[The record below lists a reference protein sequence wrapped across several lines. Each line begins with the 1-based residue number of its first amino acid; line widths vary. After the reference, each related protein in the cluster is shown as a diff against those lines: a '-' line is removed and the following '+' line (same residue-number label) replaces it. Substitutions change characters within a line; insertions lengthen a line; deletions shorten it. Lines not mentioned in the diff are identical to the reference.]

1 MTAPL
6 AGPDD
11 LAALPPEV
19 EARQTAALRLA
30 REGFLI
36 AQVYGVRRDGRCS
49 CGLADCG
56 APGKHGGKGW
66 MEQATRDPDVI
77 RTRFLRG
84 EPNYG
89 AVPPAGSGLLVVD
102 EDQPGS
108 LETLGPLPDT
118 LTVLTGPKGADAR
131 GRHVY
136 GRLPDGIAESDIP
149 YLWAGGE
156 VRIASNGQAV
166 GPYSRHA
173 SGTIYQPVNG
183 SAVATLSE
191 PWVRALIASAR
202 RQNAERSAAR
212 GPADVGWKITK
223 GRHDWL
229 KGKAR
234 WLRGNGL
241 SGDRLVDELLRLDR
255 DRCDPPLVEV
265 PERGEAEIRSIA
277 AWVETKIGDDPPPIT
292 ITGTA
297 PARFDP
303 EPMAARASGSIGT
316 RTALDLRHGTPPDQL
331 ADPFLTPEGPT
342 VIYARGGTGKGMIAC
357 WLAIRLVRAGYI
369 VMVIDF
375 EGHEREWGS
384 RLRGLGATDD
394 ELSQVHYR
402 APFGADWTAGT
413 GPLSKVAGLIR
424 DDAQALG
431 VTYLIVD
438 SYSVATS
445 NGDTM
450 GGEAA
455 AREYFSALAM
465 IGLPSLTIAHVRGD
479 SGKFPERPFGS
490 VFVHNLA
497 RETWAVERLG
507 EDPAEAPDHDEIRFG
522 PHVVALELRNRKANA
537 RAASPAQFLTFSFY
551 GDGTI
556 DATTDGPGG
565 RSVADLAADALAD
578 GPMTLSAIAAAIK
591 EDTGQKVAEDTIKRA
606 MLRHP
611 TRFIHESTGPRP
623 RPWSLR

>member
-1 MTAPL
+1 MTAP
-6 AGPDD
+6 AV
-11 LAALPPEV
+11 ATLPPEV

-49 CGLADCG
+49 CSRPECAH
-56 APGKHGGKGW
+56 PGKHGGTGW
-66 MEQATRDPDVI
+66 KEQATRDPEVI

-89 AVPPAGSGLLVVD
+89 AVPPEGSGLLIVD
-102 EDQPGS
+102 EDRPGS

-136 GRLPDGIAESDIP
+136 GRLPDGIAESEIP
-149 YLWAGGE
+149 YQWAGGE

-202 RQNAERSAAR
+202 RQGAERSAAH
-212 GPADVGWKITK
+212 GPADAGWTITN
-223 GRHDWL
+223 GRHGWL
-229 KGKAR
+229 VERAV

-255 DRCDPPLVEV
+255 DRCDPPLADV
-265 PERGEAEIRSIA
+265 PGRGEDEVRLIA
-277 AWVETKIGDDPPPIT
+277 GWTNGKVADKPPPIT
-292 ITGTA
+292 IIGTA
-297 PARFDP
+297 PSGAV
-303 EPMAARASGSIGT
+303 AAALDTTIGT

-357 WLAIRLVRAGYI
+357 WLAIRLVRAGH
-369 VMVIDF
+369 VPMVIDF

-455 AREYFSALAM
+455 AREYFSALST

-507 EDPAEAPDHDEIRFG
+507 EDDDDSDPDEIRFG
-522 PHVVALELRNRKANA
+522 PHVVALELRNRKSNA
-537 RAASPAQFLTFSFY
+537 RPMSPAQFVTFSFFA
-551 GDGTI
+551 DGTI
-556 DATTDGPGG
+556 DATTDGPTG
-565 RSVADLAADALAD
+565 RAVVDLAADALAD
-578 GPMTLSAIAAAIK
+578 GPMPLAKIAGAIK
-591 EDTGQKVAEDTIKRA
+591 EDTGETVSEDTIKRA

-623 RPWSLR
+623 RPWMLR